1 MKQRSEEDILS
12 KTPIKALLGSTEYDL
27 KPLPIIKA
35 RAWRSKLAETM
46 QSIVGNMDSTADK
59 TAQAITSA
67 LVAFPD
73 KVADLVFAW
82 SPELPQK
89 QILEEATEEQLAIAF
104 SALMVMAYPFLAQL
118 AMTVQVT
125 KSQLK

>member
-1 MKQRSEEDILS
+1 MIQRTEEDILS
-12 KTPIKALLGSTEYDL
+12 KSPIQVMLGSDRYDL

-35 RAWRSKLAETM
+35 RAWRSKLADTM
-46 QSIVGNMDSTADK
+46 RGIVGDLSQPADK
-59 TAQAITSA
+59 TASAITAA

-82 SPELPQK
+82 SPELPTEK
-89 QILEEATEEQLAIAF
+89 ILDEATEEQLAVAF
-104 SALMVMAYPFLAQL
+104 SGLMVMAYPFLAQL